1 MQQHRRCEMGSN
13 DPVLETVGLTHLGS
27 PKALVGKRG
36 GPLLREFREFA
47 LRGNLLDMAVHRH
60 KGVSQYLVLQVPTTI
75 LTGQDRLPYAPLACE
90 VNDLA
95 RRGNAAV

>member
-1 MQQHRRCEMGSN
+1 MGSN

-60 KGVSQYLVLQVPTTI
+60 KGVSQYLVLQVPNDDPDR
-75 LTGQDRLPYAPLACE
+75 TGSLAVRSSRLRSERPSETLKCCGVRPI
-90 VNDLA
+90 
-95 RRGNAAV
+95 